1 MTEIAEYYTVP
12 EYLEEGLNNI
22 LYVDDEES
30 NLRVFD
36 SVFSRYYNIYTAN
49 NGETAI
55 KMLRQYDIHMIITDQ
70 KMPEMTG
77 TDLLERVLGEF
88 PDIIRI
94 ILTGFS
100 DIQAIIKAI
109 NKCSIFK
116 YITKPYE
123 NAEIRE
129 IIDKG
134 MEIYNMRR
142 EKYNA
147 AQENVNGETLG
158 TQEDVETA
166 LNGHSMTPSTPGRET
181 EEMAYKMLSDLRP
194 ADEDYESYFD
204 FHIDY
209 SMRGNGFSEIYSDF
223 VIHADEEGSRLF
235 HITMKTTADLAGS
248 MAYMHMK
255 SKLRSVLD
263 EEGIEV
269 DLLDLHA
276 VLLEVYQDT
285 EVGFEPHDL
294 KIVTYRWDTGEFQYL
309 TAEQNMKLFSVGQ
322 QLEPLK
328 LKKLNSDKEGNILY
342 SVTSDKDLVVYF
354 WDYNLS
360 EEGNEQE
367 SSGYFKQIVN
377 HATNMPFDL
386 QASQVASGIKSVSAH
401 YTDAV
406 LFGFYLND

>member
-12 EYLEEGLNNI
+12 EYIEEDLNNI

-55 KMLRQYDIHMIITDQ
+55 KMLRQHEIHMIITDQ

-158 TQEDVETA
+158 TQEDVEVA
-166 LNGHSMTPSTPGRET
+166 LNGHAIAPSVPSGET
-181 EEMAYKMLSDLRP
+181 DAMAQRMLSDLRP
-194 ADEDYESYFD
+194 TDEDYESYFD

-209 SMRGNGFSEIYSDF
+209 GMLQGGFSEIYSDF

-235 HITMKTTADLAGS
+235 HITMKTSADLSGA

-255 SKLRSVLD
+255 SKLRAVL
-263 EEGIEV
+263 ELEGIEV
-269 DLLDLHA
+269 DLLDLHS
-276 VLLEVYQDT
+276 VLLDIYQDT
-285 EVGFEPHDL
+285 ESSFEPHDL
-294 KIVTYRWDTGEFQYL
+294 KIVAYRWDTGEFQYL
-309 TAEQNMKLFSVGQ
+309 TSEPNMRLFSVGQ
-322 QLEPLK
+322 QLEPVK
-328 LKKLNSDKEGNILY
+328 LKKINSDDEGNVLY
-342 SVTSDKDLVVYF
+342 STKSDKDLVVYF

-360 EEGNEQE
+360 DESNEHE
-367 SSGYFKQIVN
+367 SPGYFKQIVN

-386 QASQVASGIKSVSAH
+386 QASQIASGIKSVSTH

-406 LFGFYLND
+406 LFGLYLND